1 MPKID
6 EFEFSALNSGNNF
19 QSLWWCYLS
28 QILCILVL
36 LLFFIASVHMGT
48 GGDIFRSKVR
58 YLLLKKYTST
68 SLFKWVCLNDAK
80 TNLKTI
86 LKLLNVLLTHLCDS
100 TTLCTL
106 LCRCLPTSFLCNWI
120 VSGKYKW
127 WLLSQ
132 LVTFIAQWL
141 RILTGSL
148 GCIHYIHEPFE
159 KPTDCFWE
167 VVGVPVKNS
176 IEKAINSN

>member
-1 MPKID
+1 MVII
-6 EFEFSALNSGNNF
+6 FSLFGDVICLRYYAYWYYYYF
-19 QSLWWCYLS
+19 
-28 QILCILVL
+28 L
-36 LLFFIASVHMGT
+36 LHLFIWAQEETFLEVKL
-48 GGDIFRSKVR
+48 DIFYWKNIQVP
-58 YLLLKKYTST
+58 
-68 SLFKWVCLNDAK
+68 VCLNECLAK

-148 GCIHYIHEPFE
+148 GCIHYKHESFE
-159 KPTDCFWE
+159 KPTDCFCE